1 MLKQFLKDS
10 LIYGLAR
17 FFTSSVQ
24 FALIPLYTRVFSPV
38 DYGVLDILNVL
49 STLALAVLALEIAQA
64 LVRYMADAAT
74 PQERTAYTSTALWFC
89 VAAFTGFVVITWLG
103 AGPIS
108 RLLLGVDG
116 QEAIFRAATLAIW
129 GTGIYNLVANQ
140 IRFQLRS
147 KLYTALNLVDTLL
160 SIGLT
165 ILFVLVF
172 HSGISGVFWGGF
184 IASLVAVA
192 WGLYQSRGSFNWSF
206 DSAKLREMLRFSIP
220 FVPSTIGTLI
230 YLSVDRLTIN
240 ALMTKADVGLFG
252 IGDRI
257 ANIVNLL
264 MFGFQISLT
273 PLIYS
278 HYKEPNTPGQ
288 LARLFQYFAA
298 AALLMTTLLSLFAR
312 EILAVMTTPQYYAAW
327 PVIPLLVPATI
338 LAAMYIFAPGLALAK
353 KTGTFAAIN
362 IGGAIL
368 NTALNQV
375 FIRLWGIEG
384 AALATLVSSATVFAL
399 FMFFSQRNYPVPHH
413 WGRLAVGA
421 LGTAALIIIG
431 LPLPS
436 TLPGILMKVGLLA
449 VNAGLFLALRF
460 VDARDV
466 NWIRTTLRRRLR
478 PVPAS
483 SE

>member
-1 MLKQFLKDS
+1 
-10 LIYGLAR
+10 
-17 FFTSSVQ
+17 
-24 FALIPLYTRVFSPV
+24 
-38 DYGVLDILNVL
+38 
-49 STLALAVLALEIAQA
+49 
-64 LVRYMADAAT
+64 MADASAE
-74 PQERTAYTSTALWFC
+74 ERTRYTSTALWFC
-89 VAAFTGFVVITWLG
+89 AVVFTGFVVIAWIG
-103 AGPIS
+103 AGPLS
-108 RLLLGVDG
+108 RSLLGSDG
-116 QEAIFRAATLAIW
+116 LEAIFRAAVLAIW

-147 KLYTALNLVDTLL
+147 KLYTVLNLMDTLL

-165 ILFVLVF
+165 LVFVLVF
-172 HSGISGVFWGGF
+172 KMGVAGVFWGGF

-192 WGLYQSRGSFNWSF
+192 WGLYHSREDYHFAF
-206 DSAKLREMLRFSIP
+206 DGLKLREMLRFSIP

-278 HYKEPNTPGQ
+278 HYREPNTPGQ

-298 AALLMTTLLSLFAR
+298 AALLMTAFLSLFAR
-312 EILAVMTTPQYYAAW
+312 EILALLTTPRYYAAW
-327 PVIPLLVPATI
+327 PVVPLLVPATI

-353 KTGTFAAIN
+353 KTGIFAAIN
-362 IGGAIL
+362 IGGAVL

-384 AALATLVSSATVFAL
+384 AALATLVSSGVVFAL
-399 FMFFSQRNYPVPHH
+399 FMVFSQRNYPVPHH
-413 WGRLAVGA
+413 WSRLALGA
-421 LGTAALIIIG
+421 LATTVIIIIG
-431 LPLPS
+431 LPISS
-436 TLPGILMKVGLLA
+436 TLPGILMKVGLLI
-449 VNAGLFLALRF
+449 VNAALFLALRF
-460 VDARDV
+460 VDPRDV
-466 NWIRTTLRRRLR
+466 TWLWVRLRRRLR

-483 SE
+483 TE